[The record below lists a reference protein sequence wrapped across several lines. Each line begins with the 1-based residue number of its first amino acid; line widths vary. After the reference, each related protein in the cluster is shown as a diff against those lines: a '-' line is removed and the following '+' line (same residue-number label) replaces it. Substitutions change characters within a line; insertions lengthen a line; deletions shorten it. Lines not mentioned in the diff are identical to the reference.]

1 MEDLL
6 RYTPSRAA
14 VLTVS
19 PFLNQKFF
27 KRNPGLTEQI
37 CVQQAAQVLGC
48 PASSILPAAVQGAS
62 SFTVTRSDARPGDLG
77 VVQFRDLSSPL
88 SRDTIALARR
98 TYGHVIPACDA
109 VTCGLGDKA
118 HVYLMTLAG
127 GIAFS
132 AAQRNLYQDDGA
144 ERLTVTV
151 ADFASFVASSLSTAR
166 QNTDD
171 ALLSQ
176 AYEQLAVWEAALPAR
191 FQPKLAEVRARLPV
205 ILGRQF
211 PQVLNHADLVE
222 MNIQVDDASGGIAG
236 VVDWENASYGAFGVA
251 IASLEV
257 FLGICTGGGVWIWHP
272 RQERLRTV
280 FYESLCAE
288 LGRHLEA
295 RRLDAD
301 DVEAA
306 RVFGLFV
313 MYGAWAA
320 AGADGHDGDG
330 DGRGAALAAVCLE
343 AGLGEGAAAQPF
355 LRRYWGDRRLT

>member
-6 RYTPSRAA
+6 RYTPSRDA

-19 PFLNQKFF
+19 PFVNQKFF

-37 CVQQAAQVLGC
+37 CVQQAAQLLGC
-48 PASSILPAAVQGAS
+48 PASSILPAPIQGAS

-109 VTCGLGDKA
+109 AECGLSDKA

-132 AAQRNLYQDDGA
+132 AAQRNFYQDEGA

-176 AYEQLAVWEAALPAR
+176 AYEQLAVWEAALWAR
-191 FQPKLAEVRARLPV
+191 FQRKLAEMRARLPV
-205 ILGRQF
+205 IFGRQF

-222 MNIQVDDASGGIAG
+222 MNMQVDDASGGIAG
-236 VVDWENASYGAFGVA
+236 IVDWENASYGAFGVA
-251 IASLEV
+251 IASLE
-257 FLGICTGGGVWIWHP
+257 
-272 RQERLRTV
+272 ERLRAV
-280 FYESLCAE
+280 FYETLCAE

-306 RVFGLFV
+306 RVFGLFG
-313 MYGAWAA
+313 MYGSWAA

-330 DGRGAALAAVCLE
+330 RGAALAAACLE

-355 LRRYWGDRRLT
+355 LRRYWGDRRLTYLGRDG